1 MVMIEVIANDR
12 LGKKVRVKV
21 DSDDTVEILKVPP
34 LAVSVPLGRKQDRSV
49 VVFCRELTVEND
61 CGTDGDRLAEDC
73 A

>member
-21 DSDDTVEILKVPP
+21 DSDDTVEILKVLP
-34 LAVSVPLGRKQDRSV
+34 LARLPSPWAQDQSVIV
-49 VVFCRELTVEND
+49 CCRELTVEND
-61 CGTDGDRLAEDC
+61 CSADGDGLAEDC